1 MKKNNKGFVVS
12 SVLYPLLVLFLSL
25 IMGLLSMSDTR
36 KRVLD
41 KMKLEISSSLFDE
54 ATCSCDTILNKLN
67 YIIKNGVSG
76 GGGGGFTSGL
86 GSISVTAYE
95 TGADIPAGGDINDI
109 AIITTQEITD
119 YKISPYEPENPKDG
133 AIWIRATDSPR
144 AYIIGSNI
152 TVPIVSAR
160 QYQNE
165 SWISVPGYI
174 YTSDATWSPLLYSS
188 TYSEDLLNGADPILY
203 KGLVPIEISEAGV
216 ITKAD
221 TSLAWY
227 NYGDKKWAN
236 AVLLRDPNSYDVGDV
251 INEDSILMYMVW
263 IPRYKYQLFNT
274 ENASIKPTEIKI
286 IFGDKSTGKVNGSK
300 NGEWLTH
307 PAFTFGETELNGF
320 WVAKFES
327 TGSATALTAK
337 PGITSWRNINV
348 ITMFNAA
355 RNMDLT
361 YSNNYGINPNEIDSH
376 MMKNMEWG
384 AMAYLSHSEYGT
396 CKNGTCNEITYN
408 SNSSYYTGGSNS
420 KTAWASTYVKQSTTQ
435 NQYGVYDTSGGAWE
449 YVMGNMTNS
458 TTTATSQYFYNS
470 AGGFTSP
477 PDDKYIDYYL
487 YDASSY
493 TTHKRG
499 VLGDATKETLATF
512 GSETGGWYGDYAVFP
527 NATDSWFRRGG
538 HYNNGATLTG
548 VFAFARYTGAANTGI
563 SFRVVLSS
571 E

>member
-1 MKKNNKGFVVS
+1 MKNNKGFVVS
-12 SVLYPLLVLFLSL
+12 AVLYPLLVLFLAL

-36 KRVLD
+36 KRIID
-41 KMKLEISSSLFDE
+41 KMKLEISGTIFDE

-67 YIIKNGVSG
+67 YIIKNGVG
-76 GGGGGFTSGL
+76 GGGGSFASGL

-95 TGADIPAGGDINDI
+95 TGSDIPAAGEINDV
-109 AIITTQEITD
+109 AIITTIEITD
-119 YKISPYEPENPKDG
+119 YKITPYEPENPKEG
-133 AIWIRATDSPR
+133 TIWIRATDSPR

-160 QYQNE
+160 QYQDGA
-165 SWISVPGYI
+165 WMSVPGYI
-174 YTSDATWSPLLYSS
+174 YDSNAKWVPLLYSS
-188 TYSEDLLNGADPILY
+188 TYSEDLLNGADPVLY
-203 KGLVPIEISEAGV
+203 EGLVPIEISDAGV
-216 ITKAD
+216 VTKAD
-221 TSLAWY
+221 TASAWY

-236 AVLLRDPNSYDVGDV
+236 AVLLKDPGSYKVGDV
-251 INEDSILMYMVW
+251 IAEDSILMYMVW

-274 ENASIKPTEIKI
+274 KNASIQPTEVKI
-286 IFGDKSTGKVNGSK
+286 IFGDKSTGKVSGTE

-327 TGSATALTAK
+327 TGTATALTAK
-337 PGITSWRNINV
+337 PGLTSYRNINV
-348 ITMFNAA
+348 LTMFNAT

-361 YSNNYGINPNEIDSH
+361 YSNNYGINSSEVDTH

-396 CKNGTCNEITYN
+396 CTNGSCNEITYN
-408 SNSSYYTGGSNS
+408 SNSSYYTGGSSS

-458 TTTATSQYFYNS
+458 TTTATSQYFYSSS
-470 AGGFTSP
+470 AGFTSP
-477 PDDKYIDYYL
+477 PEDKYIDYYV

-499 VLGDATKETLATF
+499 KLGDATKETLTTF
-512 GSETGGWYGDYAVFP
+512 GGYTGGWNKDLAYFP
-527 NATDSWFRRGG
+527 HSTRSWLIRGG
-538 HYNNGATLTG
+538 YPTNGGNAGAFAFYSGGGGTSSNNGSRA
-548 VFAFARYTGAANTGI
+548 
-563 SFRVVLSS
+563 VVSRR
-571 E
+571 